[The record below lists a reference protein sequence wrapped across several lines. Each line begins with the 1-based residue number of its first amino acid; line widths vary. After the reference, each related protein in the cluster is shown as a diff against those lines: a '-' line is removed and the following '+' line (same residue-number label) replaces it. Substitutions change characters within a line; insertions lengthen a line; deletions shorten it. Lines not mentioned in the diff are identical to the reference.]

1 MSISVFSVL
10 MSILWSSLVIFLL
23 YYGFKKRVLI
33 NISEIITRVLSYDI
47 KILLN

>member
-33 NISEIITRVLSYDI
+33 RKFGMVSVLMIFLQVYG
-47 KILLN
+47 